1 MWLADVSGKA
11 KRHNQILFSK
21 ESFLL
26 ADLRHLIDQSN
37 RRVLIL
43 WALELAEETALQLA
57 ERYPED
63 LRPREAIDT
72 ARAWATGEIKMPIAK
87 QAILNCHAMAKELTD
102 KADIARC
109 HAVGQACSVVHTVG
123 HALGYPMYELTA
135 IVLELGLGYFRE
147 PIEERVMYYEQRL
160 RYWTEYEKTCY
171 RTWAGFLRK

>member
-72 ARAWATGEIKMPIAK
+72 ARAWAAGEIKMPTAK

-102 KADIARC
+102 PADIARC

-123 HALGYPMYELTA
+123 HALGYPMYALTA
-135 IVLELGLGYFRE
+135 IVLELGLDDCSE
-147 PIEERVMYYEQRL
+147 SVVQRVMYYEQRF
-160 RYWTEYEKTCY
+160 RYWMEYEKTCQQK
-171 RTWAGFLRK
+171 WAGFLKK

>member
-1 MWLADVSGKA
+1 MWLAEVRAKE

-57 ERYPED
+57 ERYPEN
-63 LRPREAIDT
+63 LRPKEAIDT
-72 ARAWATGEIKMPIAK
+72 ARAWAAGEIKMPTAK

-102 KADIARC
+102 PADIARC
-109 HAVGQACSVVHTVG
+109 HAVGQACSVVHTAG

-135 IVLELGLGYFRE
+135 IVLEQGLDNCRDAVE
-147 PIEERVMYYEQRL
+147 RRVMYYEKRL
-160 RYWTEYEKTCY
+160 RYWTEYEKTCQ
-171 RTWAGFLRK
+171 LN